1 MVKPK
6 SAKKAPI
13 AVIKGHG
20 LGSTIW
26 NGCFCERLT
35 LIFKEVL
42 IIFKFYF
49 LEVKN
54 FYLWVSFAVA
64 SL

>member
-20 LGSTIW
+20 LGSTI
-26 NGCFCERLT
+26 
-35 LIFKEVL
+35 
-42 IIFKFYF
+42 
-49 LEVKN
+49 
-54 FYLWVSFAVA
+54 
-64 SL
+64 

>member
-6 SAKKAPI
+6 SAKNAPI
-13 AVIKGHG
+13 DAIKGHG

-26 NGCFCERLT
+26 NGCFWERLA

-42 IIFKFYF
+42 IIINNI
-49 LEVKN
+49 V
-54 FYLWVSFAVA
+54 YLLVSFGVA
-64 SL
+64 WLKKQL